1 MRLLTYTLVLYGVV
15 IAASIEHE
23 NYDHVAYEVIEQDT
37 STDVGEL
44 FDVTTTAAIMS
55 SSNVL
60 LKNTTAAAI
69 TTTTAIT
76 TTQAAIILPLKTT
89 TVLDY
94 AIYQNLTIIGIE
106 NMGPVRVFCDAL
118 PLGVP
123 SFTTDT
129 VYTPFPGVTIFVP
142 AGAWLTSER
151 RGGKRDLTITVFEI
165 PAHLHPGGF
174 DVAGPGVDLGPHD
187 QRLQM
192 PVSVLLPLY
201 QHLDRV
207 STHALD
213 AVTLAWTL
221 PQSSVNR
228 SISVLGTYVATS
240 PLNVIDPSHDMLYHQ
255 TIVIACTIAGIF
267 LLLLCLLI
275 FVRYR
280 HRPLVIVPFS
290 NIHATVAFDGPSI

>member
-44 FDVTTTAAIMS
+44 FDVTTTAAI
-55 SSNVL
+55 
-60 LKNTTAAAI
+60 
-69 TTTTAIT
+69 T
-76 TTQAAIILPLKTT
+76 TTQAAIILPLKTS

-94 AIYQNLTIIGIE
+94 AIYQNLTIIGLE

-129 VYTPFPGVTIFVP
+129 VYTPFPGVTIIVP

-187 QRLQM
+187 QRLQR

-240 PLNVIDPSHDMLYHQ
+240 PLNATDPSHDMLYHQ